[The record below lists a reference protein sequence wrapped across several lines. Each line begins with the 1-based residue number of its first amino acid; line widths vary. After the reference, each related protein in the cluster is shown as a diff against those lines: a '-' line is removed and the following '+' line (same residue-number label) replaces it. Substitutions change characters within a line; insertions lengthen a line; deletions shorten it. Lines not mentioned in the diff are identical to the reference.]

1 MRIDEHCVS
10 HDRRQQLQINCQRY
24 ACLQAGQCSLIRTA
38 GLPCW
43 LLYAALVGSSLATKE
58 GSLLLSSF
66 QQTLQQHNILNYSEH
81 VSHALTA
88 ANWPHKCPATYQT
101 GYSYCRACMKL
112 RLADRHCI
120 PVHNL
125 PYHICVL
132 FSAGTHT
139 HAMLLSTVAFHILHT
154 TTIDCV
160 LHADMH
166 KASAK

>member
-24 ACLQAGQCSLIRTA
+24 AWLQAGQCSLIRTA

-81 VSHALTA
+81 VSH
-88 ANWPHKCPATYQT
+88 
-101 GYSYCRACMKL
+101 R
-112 RLADRHCI
+112 
-120 PVHNL
+120 
-125 PYHICVL
+125 
-132 FSAGTHT
+132 
-139 HAMLLSTVAFHILHT
+139 
-154 TTIDCV
+154 
-160 LHADMH
+160 
-166 KASAK
+166 

>member
-1 MRIDEHCVS
+1 
-10 HDRRQQLQINCQRY
+10 
-24 ACLQAGQCSLIRTA
+24 
-38 GLPCW
+38 
-43 LLYAALVGSSLATKE
+43 
-58 GSLLLSSF
+58 
-66 QQTLQQHNILNYSEH
+66 
-81 VSHALTA
+81 
-88 ANWPHKCPATYQT
+88 
-101 GYSYCRACMKL
+101 MKL

-132 FSAGTHT
+132 LSAGTHTHT